1 MAQGFVKNLNLVESA
16 SETSDSGIL
25 NNLGGLGIAD
35 DLRIFDGNLRF
46 KSRLINDPNF
56 LGVSR
61 DYGFLET
68 GKKYKISILGEN
80 RDWSQVGWVTGQHGV
95 TGDDPDVGDIFV
107 ASESG
112 STRDGEGGVAIEV
125 IGRQDMTAQNLP
137 DDGWTIFVD
146 VFSAKRAFTDST
158 KLKVNGEDGY
168 QHQVFNSDGVS
179 RFQVKNIAS
188 DQTLDLS
195 NIETFSLVRD
205 DSVLPENILN
215 LIVKGQEVRGEVTD
229 LEATTNPYPDPFE
242 EQIPH
247 IDNVI
252 ADIEYKKANVI
263 LTYVDNLFDY
273 SSGVLFSGSISI
285 ENLPPN
291 TLNTILVG
299 SDTPF
304 HKLIVGEKYRITAL
318 GTGADWNS
326 VGASVITP
334 DTPEV
339 SSGNFVTTTGNNV
352 YAIKS
357 LGIDSR
363 GTNGAFTFTTADMD
377 GGSDEIDLGS
387 GHGLVVGDKVRL
399 TKDAN
404 DDAILGLAVNTDYFV
419 HTVNG
424 NEIKLSLSDGGNIS
438 TFDVPSSGDGY
449 KLTIDVQKA
458 WNTIAGTTGVTYAE
472 GYRFVAN
479 TNGSGITNGI
489 VQPIIFKATAV
500 NTGATTTNGTAKA
513 LEPPGLYINNVMTGE
528 AKRAFTGKDNPW
540 AAVQNKSI
548 ATSGPTLQLDAL
560 VTSSDIAQ
568 AGDFIFRRADET
580 DFGSFNNGE
589 HYTITDLGTGRDWA
603 SAGTYASGVTP
614 AVGVS
619 FEADAAA
626 DTSSGSGGKA
636 IGQPK
641 LLFTNTAQTSTNGD
655 GLGDFGSSTNISG
668 GTITHKIPIYVNGE
682 IYYLLAKS
690 TPSDVAAGNYK
701 ILAKPSS

>member
-16 SETSDSGIL
+16 SELSDSGIL

-46 KSRLINDPNF
+46 KSRLVNDPNF
-56 LGVSR
+56 LGIAR

-68 GKKYKISILGEN
+68 TKKYKISILGDD
-80 RDWSQVGWVTGQHGV
+80 RDWTQVGWVTGQHGV
-95 TGDDPDVGDIFV
+95 TGSSPDVGDIFV

-112 STRDGEGGVAIEV
+112 ITRDGEGGVATEV
-125 IGRQDMTAQNLP
+125 VGREDMTAQNLP
-137 DDGWTIFVD
+137 DDGWTIFVS
-146 VFSAKRAFTDST
+146 VFDAKRAFTDST
-158 KLKVNGEDGY
+158 KLKVNDEAGY

-179 RFQVKNIAS
+179 RFQIKNIVS
-188 DQTLDLS
+188 GQTLDLS
-195 NIETFSLVRD
+195 NITTFSLVRD
-205 DSVLPENILN
+205 DSVLPENITN
-215 LIVKGQEVRGEVTD
+215 LIVKGQEVRGQVTD
-229 LEATTNPYPDPFE
+229 LEEDIDPYPDPFE
-242 EQIPH
+242 TQIPH

-252 ADIEYKKANVI
+252 SDIEYKKANVI
-263 LTYVDNLFDY
+263 LTYQDNIFDY

-285 ENLPPN
+285 ENIPPN
-291 TLNTILVG
+291 TVNTILVG

-318 GTGADWNS
+318 GTGANWNS
-326 VGASVITP
+326 VGASVVTA

-339 SSGNFVTTTGNNV
+339 PSGNFVTTTGNNV
-352 YAIKS
+352 YVIES
-357 LGIDSR
+357 LGIDAR

-377 GGSDEIDLGS
+377 GNSDEIDLGS

-404 DDAILGLAVNTDYFV
+404 DDTILGLAVNTDYFV

-424 NEIKLSLSDGGNIS
+424 NEIKLSLSDGGSIS

-449 KLTIDVQKA
+449 KLTIDVQNA
-458 WNTIAGTTGVTYAE
+458 WNTIAGTTGVTYTE
-472 GYRFVAN
+472 GYQFVAN
-479 TNGSGITNGI
+479 TNGSGITNG
-489 VQPIIFKATAV
+489 VVYPIIFIATA
-500 NTGATTTNGTAKA
+500 TGVATSTNGTAKA
-513 LEPPGLYINNVMTGE
+513 LEAPGLYINNVMTGE
-528 AKRAFTGKDNPW
+528 ANRAFTGKDNPW
-540 AAVQNKSI
+540 GAVQNKSI
-548 ATSGPTLQLDAL
+548 STSGPTLQLNAL
-560 VTSSDIAQ
+560 VTSSAIAQ

-589 HYTITDLGTGRDWA
+589 HYTITDLGNSRDWA

-641 LLFTNTAQTSTNGD
+641 LLFTNTAQTSTDGD

-668 GTITHKIPIYVNGE
+668 ATITHKIPIYVNGE